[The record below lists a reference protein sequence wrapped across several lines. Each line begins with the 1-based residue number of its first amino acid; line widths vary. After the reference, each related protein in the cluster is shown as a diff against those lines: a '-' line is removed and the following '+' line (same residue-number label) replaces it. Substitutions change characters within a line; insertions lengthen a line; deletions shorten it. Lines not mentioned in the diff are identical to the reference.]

1 MGRRVPASLR
11 GHHESSASSIYVAGS
26 RRGRFPGSFAGC
38 MGGNTTITWQQRYLA
53 VDLLLVISESSLGH
67 FRAAVR
73 S

>member
-1 MGRRVPASLR
+1 
-11 GHHESSASSIYVAGS
+11 
-26 RRGRFPGSFAGC
+26 